1 MDLPD
6 NNLDAWIDVSLQPG
20 TNITPQQKQL
30 AWERLS
36 EKAMQQ
42 TILPAVLMVEEKPY
56 ATRFW
61 EASTVLWRLF
71 SAFATEEDRYE
82 RAHQNRHMMRYQYFK
97 PNGEL
102 ALQFLSPL
110 RLSI

>member
-6 NNLDAWIDVSLQPG
+6 NNLDAWIEVSLQPG
-20 TNITPQQKQL
+20 KNISPQQKQI

-36 EKAMQQ
+36 EKVMQQ
-42 TILPAVLMVEEKPY
+42 TVLPAALLVEEKTY
-56 ATRFW
+56 ATLFW
-61 EASTVLWRLF
+61 ERSTIFWRWF
-71 SAFATEEDRYE
+71 SAFVVEEERYE
-82 RAHQNRHMMRYQYFK
+82 RAHRNRHMMRYQYFK

-102 ALQFLSPL
+102 AIQFLTPL

>member
-6 NNLDAWIDVSLQPG
+6 NSLDAWIDLSLQPG
-20 TNITPQQKQL
+20 TNISPQQKQI

-36 EKAMQQ
+36 EKAIQQ
-42 TILPAVLMVEEKPY
+42 TILPAALLTEEKTY
-56 ATRFW
+56 GTRFW
-61 EASTVLWRLF
+61 EASALLWRLL

-82 RAHQNRHMMRYQYFK
+82 RAHQNRHQMRYQYFK

>member
-6 NNLDAWIDVSLQPG
+6 NNLDAWIDISLQPG
-20 TNITPQQKQL
+20 TSISPQQKQF

-42 TILPAVLMVEEKPY
+42 TILPAALLVEEKSY
-56 ATRFW
+56 TTRFW
-61 EASTVLWRLF
+61 ESGLVLWRCL

-82 RAHQNRHMMRYQYFK
+82 RAHQNRYQMRYQYFK

>member
-6 NNLDAWIDVSLQPG
+6 NNLDAWIEVSLQPG
-20 TNITPQQKQL
+20 KNISPQQKQI

-36 EKAMQQ
+36 EKVRQQ
-42 TILPAVLMVEEKPY
+42 TVLPVVLLVEEKTY

-61 EASTVLWRLF
+61 EGSTILWRLF
-71 SAFATEEDRYE
+71 SAFVVEEDRYE
-82 RAHQNRHMMRYQYFK
+82 RAHRNRHMMRYQYFK

-102 ALQFLSPL
+102 AIQFLSPL